1 MKVKNEPPAYT
12 LSHTPKI
19 AHPLNW
25 IEECQIR
32 HSFILMPYPN
42 GHAWIVFP
50 PPSKSPDRPPACH
63 RPYCPSVFYCFC
75 GSSRWRGWRS
85 VQPWSEVEREGCTKS
100 GGGPLQQVH
109 RQRQC
114 KSGHSHGQ
122 KRLRKIFWMKNVLQT
137 QETTKMTF

>member
-1 MKVKNEPPAYT
+1 MSVIFYSQSATFVSIIRASLTDHLSDHRCEKQLMKVKNEPPAYT
-12 LSHTPKI
+12 LPHTPKI
-19 AHPLNW
+19 AYPLNW
-25 IEECQIR
+25 IEECQ
-32 HSFILMPYPN
+32 FW
-42 GHAWIVFP
+42 G
-50 PPSKSPDRPPACH
+50 
-63 RPYCPSVFYCFC
+63 
-75 GSSRWRGWRS
+75 RGWRS

-137 QETTKMTF
+137 QETTKMTLQRMPTA